1 MKNFNKIFNIINDKK
16 TLLCVGPMSKNI
28 VDASIELSDK
38 KNIPIVLIAS
48 RRQVDT
54 KDFGGGYVN
63 GWDTGAF
70 SKYVKKKQKKNNI
83 FLARDHGG
91 PWQNNIEITNKLNLK
106 DAMKSAKVSFKED
119 ILNDF
124 SMIHIDTCIDIEKK
138 LTFKNSIDRLLE
150 LYSFCNEVSK
160 NSKKKIFFEIG
171 TEEQNG
177 STSNF
182 EELQETLDIL
192 KKFCKKEKAPWV
204 TFVVSQS
211 GTRVMETRNVGSFEA
226 KSRVSYE
233 IPVEIHLIKLL
244 EIFKKNNILFKEHN
258 ADYLSDESLKW
269 HPRLGIHAA
278 NVAPEFGV
286 AETSGLLNLLR
297 SNNLKKELEEF
308 IKHAVESKKWV
319 KWAIDEK
326 KLNDLQKSLICGHYI
341 FNKPEVIEIKNK
353 LDYVLNKKKLKLNNL
368 LKDIVKVSITRY
380 LKNFELI

>member
-1 MKNFNKIFNIINDKK
+1 MKNFNKIFDPINNKK
-16 TLLCVGPMSKNI
+16 TLLCVGPMSKNV

-38 KNIPIVLIAS
+38 KNIPIILIAS
-48 RRQVDT
+48 RRQVDSEE
-54 KDFGGGYVN
+54 FGGGYVN
-63 GWDTGAF
+63 GWNTEDF
-70 SKYVKKKQKKNNI
+70 SKYIKKKQRKNNI

-91 PWQNNIEITNKLNLK
+91 PWQNNTEITNKLHLK
-106 DAMKSAKVSFKED
+106 DAMRSAKISFKDD

-150 LYSFCNEVSK
+150 LYAFCNEVSK
-160 NSKKKIFFEIG
+160 KNKKKILFEIG

-182 EELQETLDIL
+182 EELQETLNIL

-244 EIFKKNNILFKEHN
+244 EIFDKNNIFFKEHN

-286 AETSGLLNLLR
+286 AETLCLLNLLK
-297 SNNLKKELEEF
+297 SNNLKREMNHFIEL
-308 IKHAVESKKWV
+308 AVESKKWI
-319 KWAIDEK
+319 KWVIDEK
-326 KLNDLQKSLICGHYI
+326 KLSDLQKSIICGHYI

-353 LDYVLNKKKLKLNNL
+353 LDYFLNKKKLNLNNL
-368 LKDIVKVSITRY
+368 LKDVLKVSITRY